1 MWKNMN
7 LQMRLIGAFLIMGVL
22 VFLVAFI
29 GWSGTNRLSQY
40 LDQISETQLP
50 SVEGLWKVNQGQTQ
64 IESSER
70 ALLNPVL
77 TLEERKAEVNRINKA
92 WEQINDGLK
101 QYEETPRTPDEEKL
115 YKVMIK
121 DWDKWKL
128 AHDNFLLLNQKFEK
142 IGLVNPFEVKLNLIT
157 QNKGNSPEMAT
168 AKEAATLYTQ
178 LTDQAKTNHIYFQVS
193 AQSIIKVADY
203 NRAQA
208 IETNNIADRDSQ
220 QTNTLALGGM
230 ILGPVS
236 AIMLGW
242 FLSIAIA
249 KPLDQALTGV
259 INMIVSSSTEIAS
272 TVEEQERIASEQAAS
287 VNETTT
293 TMDEL
298 GASSR
303 LSSEQS
309 DIAVE
314 NARRIL
320 NLAEEGTSGAR
331 QVLNLA
337 QNGNNVVA
345 KTVDGMSVLQNKVQE
360 IAEKITRLSD
370 QATQINS
377 ITAVVFDL
385 ANQTNMLALNAA
397 VEAVRA
403 GESGK
408 GFAVVASE
416 IRRLAD
422 QSKQSAE
429 KIKHL
434 IIAIQNAIS
443 STVIV
448 TDEGTKSVRESI
460 KFSNDTSQA
469 FLGVTKAINDVVLNN
484 QEKSVKAI
492 NDIVVSNQQI
502 AMNAKQQASA
512 IEQVVISMNA
522 INNGAR
528 QTATGI
534 SQTKIGI
541 QKLNEAALSLRELS
555 GGKSA

>member
-7 LQMRLIGAFLIMGVL
+7 LQMRLIGAFIIMGVL

-29 GWSGTNRLSQY
+29 GWSGTSRLTQY
-40 LDQISETQLP
+40 LNQISKTQLP

-64 IESSER
+64 VESSER

-77 TLEERKAEVNRINKA
+77 TLEERKAEVNQINKA

-101 QYEETPRTPDEEKL
+101 QYQDTPRSEEEEKL
-115 YKVMIK
+115 YKIMMK
-121 DWDKWKL
+121 DWEKWKL
-128 AHDNFLLLNQKFEK
+128 AHDKFLLLNQKFEK
-142 IGLVNPFEVKLNLIT
+142 IGLFNPFEVKLTLIT
-157 QNKGNSPEMAT
+157 QNKGNSPEIAT
-168 AKEAATLYTQ
+168 AKEAGNLYTQ
-178 LTDQAKTNHIYFQVS
+178 LTEQAKANHIYFQVS
-193 AQSIIKVADY
+193 AQSIVKVADY

-230 ILGPVS
+230 IVRPVS
-236 AIMLGW
+236 AIILGW

-249 KPLDQALTGV
+249 KPLVEV

-272 TVEEQERIASEQAAS
+272 TVEEQEQIASQQAAS

-298 GASSR
+298 GASFH

-309 DIAVE
+309 DVALE
-314 NARRIL
+314 NARSIL
-320 NLAEEGTSGAR
+320 HLAEEETFAAR
-331 QVLNLA
+331 QVLKLA
-337 QNGNNVVA
+337 EDGNQVVT

-360 IAEKITRLSD
+360 IVNKITYLSD

-377 ITAVVFDL
+377 ITTVVSDL

-429 KIKHL
+429 KIKNL
-434 IIAIQNAIS
+434 ILSIENAIS

-460 KFSNDTSQA
+460 KFSNDTSQV
-469 FLGVTKAINDVVLNN
+469 FSGVTKAINDIVLNN

-512 IEQVVISMNA
+512 IEQVVISMNV

-528 QTATGI
+528 QTAMGI

-541 QKLNEAALSLRELS
+541 QKLNEAALSLRKLS